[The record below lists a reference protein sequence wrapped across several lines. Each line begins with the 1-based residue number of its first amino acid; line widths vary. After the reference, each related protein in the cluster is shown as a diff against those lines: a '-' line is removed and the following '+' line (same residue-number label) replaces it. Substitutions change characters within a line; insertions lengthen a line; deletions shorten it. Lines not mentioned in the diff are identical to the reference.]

1 MRTRLLAL
9 TVAMLAVAAAVATA
23 ALGARHGSSA
33 VSGKISVISEATG
46 AEQKNF
52 LKVLDGFKKQNPGV
66 KVTYTSA
73 GRQLPTL
80 LGTAVTG
87 GKPPDV
93 ALIPQPALM
102 REFANRGAL
111 KPIEFLRSTIKRD
124 WSSGWLSLGT
134 VKGKLYGLY
143 FKGANKST
151 IWYNVAAF
159 KNAGVKPPKTWP
171 EFLKAAQTLKAS
183 GTPAYSI
190 GGGDGWT
197 LTDLF
202 ENIYIRQA
210 GPAKYDQLADH
221 KIKWTDPSVKAALKT
236 MAQVFSDTSNIA
248 GGSSGALQTDFAT
261 SVTNAFTSPPK
272 GAMILEADFVGGV
285 ITGSTKAKPITD
297 FNVFSFP
304 SINGSPPSV
313 VTGGDAVVMF
323 KDSPAARALL
333 KYFATPQAAT
343 IWAKLGGFSSPNKR
357 VPGSAYT
364 DPLQRTTALELANAK
379 ISRFD
384 MSDLEP
390 SAFGG
395 TAGQGEWQLL
405 QNFLKSPSNVDG
417 TAAALEKAAA
427 AAFKK
432 Q

>member
-1 MRTRLLAL
+1 MRTRLVVLTLA
-9 TVAMLAVAAAVATA
+9 TLAVALAATA
-23 ALGARHGSSA
+23 ALAARRGHTA
-33 VSGKISVISEATG
+33 VSGSISVVSEATG

-52 LKVLDGFKKQNPGV
+52 LKVLDGFKKLNPDVTV
-66 KVTYTSA
+66 KYTSA

-80 LGTAVTG
+80 LGTAVEG
-87 GKPPDV
+87 GNPPDV

-111 KPIEFLRSTIKRD
+111 KPIEFLRSTIKRN
-124 WSSGWLSLGT
+124 WSPGWLALGS

-151 IWYNVAAF
+151 IWYNVPAF
-159 KNAGVKPPKTWP
+159 KNAGVTAPKTWP
-171 EFLKAAQTLKAS
+171 QLQKVAATLKAS
-183 GTPAYSI
+183 GVPAYSI

-202 ENIYIRQA
+202 ENIYIRLA
-210 GPAKYDQLADH
+210 GPTKYDQLSTH
-221 KIKWTDPSVKAALKT
+221 KIKWTDPSVKAALRT
-236 MAQVFSDTSNIA
+236 MATIFGDTSNIA
-248 GGSSGALQTDFAT
+248 GGSSGAVQTTFSD
-261 SVTNAFTSPPK
+261 SVTQAFTPQPK
-272 GAMILEADFVGGV
+272 AAMVLEADFVGGV
-285 ITGSTKAKPITD
+285 ITGTTKAKPITG

-323 KDSPAARALL
+323 KDNPAARALL
-333 KYFATPQAAT
+333 AYFATPQAAV
-343 IWAKLGGFSSPNKR
+343 IWAKLGGYSSPNKR
-357 VPGSAYT
+357 VPASAYA
-364 DPLQRTTALELANAK
+364 DPLQRKTALELAHAR

-384 MSDLEP
+384 LSDLQP

-395 TAGQGEWQLL
+395 TPGKGEWLLL
-405 QNFLKSPSNVDG
+405 QNFLKNPQNVDG
-417 TAAALEKAAA
+417 TAAQLEQAAA
-427 AAFKK
+427 AAYKK

>member
-1 MRTRLLAL
+1 
-9 TVAMLAVAAAVATA
+9 VATA
-23 ALGARHGSSA
+23 ALAGRGSHKA
-33 VSGKISVISEATG
+33 VSGSISVISEATG

-52 LKVLDGFKKQNPGV
+52 MKVLDGFKKLYPQVSV
-66 KVTYTSA
+66 KYTSA

-80 LGTAVTG
+80 LGTAVEG
-87 GKPPDV
+87 GNPPDV
-93 ALIPQPALM
+93 ALIPQPALL

-111 KPIEFLRSTIKRD
+111 KPIEFLRPVVKRN
-124 WSSGWLSLGT
+124 WSPGWLALGS

-151 IWYNVAAF
+151 IWYNVPAF
-159 KNAGVKPPKTWP
+159 KAAGVKPPKTWP
-171 EFLKAAQTLKAS
+171 QLLKAAATLKAS

-210 GPAKYDQLADH
+210 GPQKYDLLSTH
-221 KIKWTDPSVKAALKT
+221 RIKWTDPSVKAALRT
-236 MAQVFSDTSNIA
+236 MAQIFGDTSNIA
-248 GGSSGALQTDFAT
+248 GGSSGALQTTFSD
-261 SVTNAFTSPPK
+261 SVTQAFTTPPK
-272 GAMILEADFVGGV
+272 AAMVLEADFVGGV
-285 ITGSTKAKPITD
+285 ITGTTKAKPITG

-304 SINGSPPSV
+304 SINGSPPAV

-323 KDSPAARALL
+323 KDNPAARALL
-333 KYFATPQAAT
+333 TYFATPQAAI
-343 IWAKLGGFSSPNKR
+343 IWAKLGGYSSPNKR
-357 VPGSAYT
+357 VPGSAYA
-364 DPLQRTTALELANAK
+364 DPLQRITALQLAHAK

-384 MSDLEP
+384 LSDLQP

-395 TAGQGEWQLL
+395 TPGKGEWLLL
-405 QNFLKSPSNVDG
+405 QNFLKNPQDVDG
-417 TAAALEKAAA
+417 TAAQLEKAAA
-427 AAFKK
+427 AAYKN